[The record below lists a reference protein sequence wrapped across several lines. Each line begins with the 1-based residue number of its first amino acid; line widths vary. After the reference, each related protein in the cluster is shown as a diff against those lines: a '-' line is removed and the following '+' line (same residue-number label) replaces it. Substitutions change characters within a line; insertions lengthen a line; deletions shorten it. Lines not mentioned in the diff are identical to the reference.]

1 MKKHLV
7 SAAALATLALLAGCG
22 GGGGDAGSS
31 GAATASP
38 QGIWTGRATVSGS
51 TLDVTL
57 VVLDDGTYYG
67 LYGTGG
73 TSNGLI
79 QGSGTVAAD
88 KFTSSNGRD
97 YAFGA
102 GTAAGFALSATFAAK
117 NSINGTATYPAP
129 VSASAAY
136 ALTYD
141 ATYDTAASLATLAGS
156 YTGSLGSLD
165 GVGAVTLTIASTGA
179 YTATTALGCKV
190 SGSLTPR
197 GTTSLFNMSI
207 VLDAATC
214 GGAVNTNGIAG
225 LTGTTGK
232 SLAFAAVLA
241 DRSDAVFGVASK
253 P

>member
-1 MKKHLV
+1 MNKHLV

-22 GGGGDAGSS
+22 GGGDAGSS
-31 GAATASP
+31 GAAQSSP

-51 TLDVTL
+51 ALDVTL
-57 VVLDDGTYYG
+57 VVLDDGTFYG
-67 LYGTGG
+67 LYGTGD
-73 TSNGLI
+73 TSSGLI

-102 GTAAGFALSATFAAK
+102 GSAAGFSLSAAFVAK
-117 NSINGTATYPAP
+117 SSINGTATYPAP
-129 VSASAAY
+129 VNASAAY
-136 ALTYD
+136 ALNYD
-141 ATYDTAASLATLAGS
+141 ATYDTATSLANLAGS
-156 YTGSLGSLD
+156 YTGTLGSLD
-165 GVGAVTLTIASTGA
+165 GVSAVTLTIASTGA